1 MAASPLER
9 IADHAQRIAN
19 VASKMQHPVKGNV
32 MADIEDLN
40 NAYAELVKQSIEA
53 LFNADTSLAN
63 QVIDS
68 IDNMHARVE
77 ELHASVL
84 KMEFHEVMISLG
96 TVMDSLF
103 RIGDLGSNRAEIAI
117 NSAIRDK

>member
-9 IADHAQRIAN
+9 ITDHVQRIAN
-19 VASKMQHPVKGNV
+19 VASRMKHPVKGNV

-40 NAYAELVKQSIEA
+40 NAYAELVKQSIEV
-53 LFNADTSLAN
+53 LFDADTSLAN

-96 TVMDSLF
+96 TIMDSLS
-103 RIGDLGSNRAEIAI
+103 RIGDFGSNIDEIAI